1 MAGPPTDFDDMPT
14 GNTGVGDDKLKGLL
28 CPVCQDWLPGPG
40 ALIGT
45 IVEPDPLA
53 PFVDRQEYDDLMH
66 LYQLARR
73 KVLSQAEE
81 IERLKAAD
89 PRPEVL
95 PPDPG

>member
-1 MAGPPTDFDDMPT
+1 MRRIWHRLFAARPMAEPTHGLYTVPGIPPPEPWSPGPPTDFDDMLT
-14 GNTGVGDDKLKGLL
+14 
-28 CPVCQDWLPGPG
+28 GPG

-53 PFVDRQEYDDLMH
+53 PFVDRQEYDDLMT

-81 IERLKAAD
+81 IERLKAL
-89 PRPEVL
+89 R
-95 PPDPG
+95 